1 MAPPSANHVVETQLN
16 NGLRVILQEDH
27 SAPIVSV
34 WTWYRVRSRNEQPGK
49 TGLSHWVEHM
59 QFKGTASIEKG
70 RFFGT
75 SLGWEG
81 LSTP

>member
-1 MAPPSANHVVETQLN
+1 MAPPSANHVVETRLN
-16 NGLRVILQEDH
+16 NGLQSFWEDH
-27 SAPIVSV
+27 SPPDRLCLDLVP
-34 WTWYRVRSRNEQPGK
+34 RRSRNEQPGK

-59 QFKGTASIEKG
+59 QFKGTRASRRA

-75 SLGWEG
+75 SPGWEG